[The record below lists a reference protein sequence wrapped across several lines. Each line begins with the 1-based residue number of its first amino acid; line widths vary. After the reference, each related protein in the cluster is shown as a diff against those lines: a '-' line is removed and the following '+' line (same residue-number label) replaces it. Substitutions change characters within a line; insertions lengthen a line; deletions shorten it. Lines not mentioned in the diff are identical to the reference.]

1 MKFTL
6 SWLKEHLDTD
16 EPLEKLADKL
26 TMIGLEVESIEDKAK
41 ALAPFS
47 IARVIS
53 AEQHPNADRLRVCMV
68 DTGNGA
74 APVQVVCG
82 APNARAGLVSVFSPP
97 GTFIP
102 GKNITLG
109 VGTIRGVESRGMLCS
124 AAELQLS
131 EDHDGIMELP
141 ADAPIGKGY
150 AEWAGLGDPVLEIN
164 LTPNRQDCT
173 GVHGIARDL
182 SAADMGKLIDPG
194 IRPVRGEFPCP
205 VKVTVEDATLCPG
218 FALRLVRGVKN
229 GPSPEWLQKRLTAI
243 GLRPINALVD
253 ITNFMTYDR
262 ARPLHVFDARKVTG
276 NLTVRRAKEGESL
289 LALDGR
295 TYTLDP
301 SICVIADEHGV
312 ESLAG
317 IMGGETSGCDENT
330 SDVLIESALWNAINI
345 AQTGRKLGINS
356 DARYRFER
364 GVDPAFMV
372 PGLEFAT
379 KMVMELCG
387 GTPSETMVVG
397 NAFGD
402 DRIIDF
408 PLAEVKRLAGIE
420 VPLVEMRRI
429 LGHLGFM
436 VAGNGPVVKVAVPSW
451 RTDVHGKAD
460 IVEEIVR
467 IVGVDKVP
475 MAPFERG
482 DEARKPVLTTI
493 QSRTRRAKRA
503 LATRGMVEAVTWSF
517 ISKPHVEMFDR
528 DPPSALPDHALANR
542 RGHPELS
549 LANPIAADMSDMRPS
564 LLPGLAT
571 AAQANINRGVPDLAL
586 FEVGQVFAGDK
597 PGDQLVAASGV
608 RHGFASSSGMGRH
621 WSGSGTADALDAKA
635 DAFAVLAAAGAPMQA
650 LQIVPGGPAWLH
662 PGRSGTIQIGPQNV
676 LGYFG
681 ELHPRALEALG
692 ADGPMI
698 AFEVILD
705 RIPDAKK
712 KPTRAKPLL
721 ELSAFQPVSRDFAFI
736 VDRAV
741 KAGDIVRAAQGADKK
756 LITDVAVF
764 DVYEGKGI
772 DPTKK
777 SIAIAVTIQPREKTL
792 TDQEIDAV
800 AAKIVAEVTK
810 KTGGTLR
817 G

>member
-6 SWLKEHLDTD
+6 SWLKDHLDTD
-16 EPLEKLADKL
+16 EPVEKLADKL
-26 TMIGLEVESIEDKAK
+26 TMIGLEVEHIEDKAK
-41 ALAPFS
+41 ALAPFT

-68 DTGNGA
+68 DTGDGG

-82 APNARAGLVSVFSPP
+82 APNARAGLVSVFSAP

-124 AAELQLS
+124 EAELQIS

-141 ADAPIGKGY
+141 ADAPIGAGY
-150 AEWAGLGDPVLEIN
+150 VQWAGLGDPMLEIN

-182 SAADMGKLIDPG
+182 AAADMGKFKDPA
-194 IRPVRGEFPCP
+194 IKPIKGEFPCP
-205 VKVTVEDATLCPG
+205 VKVAIEDATLCPG

-229 GPSPEWLQKRLTAI
+229 GPSPEWLQKRLTSI

-262 ARPLHVFDARKVTG
+262 ARPLHVFDAAKVKG
-276 NLTVRRAKEGESL
+276 NLSVRRARDGETL
-289 LALDGR
+289 RALDGR
-295 TYTLDP
+295 SYTLD
-301 SICVIADEHGV
+301 SNVCVIADDHGV

-317 IMGGETSGCDENT
+317 IMGGEASGCSEAT
-330 SDVLIESALWNAINI
+330 TDVLIESALWNEINI

-364 GVDPAFMV
+364 GVDPNFMV
-372 PGLEFAT
+372 PGLEMAT
-379 KMVMELCG
+379 RLVLELCG
-387 GTPSETMVVG
+387 GAPSENIVVG
-397 NAFGD
+397 SPFGD
-402 DRIIDF
+402 DRVIDF
-408 PLAEVKRLAGIE
+408 PLTEVKRLAGIE
-420 VPLVEMRRI
+420 VLPAEMKRI

-436 VAGNGPVVKVAVPSW
+436 MAGPGPVVKVAVPAW
-451 RTDVHGKAD
+451 RSDVHGKAD
-460 IVEEIVR
+460 LVEEIVR
-467 IVGVDKVP
+467 MVGVDKVP
-475 MAPFERG
+475 MTPFDRG
-482 DEARKPVLTTI
+482 DAPRKPILTAI
-493 QSRTRRAKRA
+493 QLRTRRAKRA
-503 LATRGMVEAVTWSF
+503 LAARGMVEAVTWSF
-517 ISKPHVEMFDR
+517 ISKPYAELFDR
-528 DPPSALPDHALANR
+528 DPPVLAQANR

-564 LLPGLAT
+564 LLPGLVT
-571 AAQANINRGVPDLAL
+571 AAQANIDRGFSDLAL
-586 FEVGQVFAGDK
+586 FEVGQVFTGDG
-597 PGDQLVAASGV
+597 PEDELIAAAGV
-608 RHGFASSSGMGRH
+608 RHGFASSKGLGRH
-621 WSGSGTADALDAKA
+621 WSGSATADALDAKA
-635 DAFAVLAAAGAPMQA
+635 DAFAVLSAAGAPMQA
-650 LQIVPGGPAWLH
+650 LQVVPGGPDWLH
-662 PGRSGTIQIGPQNV
+662 PGRSGSIQIGPQNV

-681 ELHPRALEALG
+681 ELHPRALKALR

-705 RIPDAKK
+705 RIPDAKQ
-712 KPTRAKPLL
+712 KPTRAKPVL
-721 ELSAFQPVSRDFAFI
+721 ELSPFQPVSRDFAFI
-736 VDRAV
+736 VDRGV
-741 KAGDIVRAAQGADKK
+741 KAGDIVRAAQGIDRK
-756 LITDVAVF
+756 LITAVTVF

-772 DPTKK
+772 DDGKK